1 MSDLYGAM
9 TISAY
14 GMKAQSQRVR
24 VIAENMANS
33 ATAPTKPG
41 EEPYRRKTVT
51 FKNEMDRHKG
61 MDLVQVDKIDEDR
74 KHDFLMKYMPDHPG
88 ADANGYVKMPNVDP
102 IIETMDMREAQRTY
116 EANLGMIDQSRSM
129 IMQTID
135 ILRR

>member
-41 EEPYRRKTVT
+41 EEPYRRQIVT
-51 FKNEMDRHKG
+51 FKNEMDRKKG
-61 MDLVQVDKIDEDR
+61 LDLVNVDKIDVDR
-74 KHDFLMKYMPDHPG
+74 KRDFITKYMPDHPG
-88 ADANGYVKMPNVDP
+88 ADAGGYVKMPNVDP

-129 IMQTID
+129 INQTID
-135 ILRR
+135 LLRR